1 MVARSAPILLLLIPL
16 LSLSAEKSAAM
27 MLPMELNQ
35 LALQAE
41 LIVIGTVGTV
51 ERRTYQNFTFDV
63 AILYPEEVLKG
74 AVPPDEAIAIR
85 FYTGLS
91 TSSVL
96 TAGEEVVVFLKRL
109 PEEDTYETVGA
120 WQGKYALHGGIV
132 QREQVPLE
140 VFLQRIREFLLTGK
154 PSRN

>member
-1 MVARSAPILLLLIPL
+1 MVARSALILLLLIPP
-16 LSLSAEKSAAM
+16 LSLYAGESATM
-27 MLPMELNQ
+27 MLPMELDQ

-41 LIVIGTVGTV
+41 LIVVGAVGTV
-51 ERRTYQNFTFDV
+51 ERRTHQNFTFDV
-63 AILYPEEVLKG
+63 AILHPEEVLKG

-91 TSSVL
+91 TSPVF

-120 WQGKYALHGGIV
+120 WQGKYSFQGGIV